1 MNQRLL
7 VILAV
12 LLLIVGAFGLL
23 MSNGS
28 PEPTD
33 TPVSYRLVN
42 YFVSEKALPAGSLLR
57 DEDLAMKTESL
68 PADNVTGSEMTVESL
83 RGMFLV
89 TPKQPGERIL
99 AGDISPDDPK
109 NKLAAANMIR
119 YNTVINERFTGAI
132 QQLRPGDYV
141 DVYLRF
147 MAENTRP
154 RRKNSE
160 GILQGESSLNLFR
173 IFEAR
178 RVISR
183 PERASSSLLER
194 QSLSESRDDKATGS
208 LSLDLELSPGDLKRL
223 YLVTQKYE
231 VILFPVTQDKVQRK
245 ATSVKPATAKGT
257 AK

>member
-23 MSNGS
+23 MSNS
-28 PEPTD
+28 TPEPVISPATF
-33 TPVSYRLVN
+33 RQVN
-42 YFVSEKALPAGSLLR
+42 YVVSEKVLPAGSLLR
-57 DEDLAMKTESL
+57 DEDLATKTESL
-68 PADNVTGSEMTVESL
+68 PADSPVASEMTVESL

-89 TPKQPGERIL
+89 TSKKPGDRIR
-99 AGDISPDDPK
+99 ARDISPDDPK

-119 YNTVINERFTGAI
+119 YRTVINERFTGAI

-141 DVYLRF
+141 DVYLKF
-147 MAENTRP
+147 VDEKNKAA
-154 RRKNSE
+154 RRKHGE
-160 GILQGESSLNLFR
+160 GVLQGESSLSLFR

-183 PERASSSLLER
+183 PEKASLSLLER
-194 QSLSESRDDKATGS
+194 QSLVDSGDQAKTSGS
-208 LSLDLELSPGDLKRL
+208 LSLDLELSQGDLRRL
-223 YLVTQKYE
+223 YLVTKKYE
-231 VILFPVTQDKVQRK
+231 VILFPAIQEKVQRK
-245 ATSVKPATAKGT
+245 ALSVKQGT